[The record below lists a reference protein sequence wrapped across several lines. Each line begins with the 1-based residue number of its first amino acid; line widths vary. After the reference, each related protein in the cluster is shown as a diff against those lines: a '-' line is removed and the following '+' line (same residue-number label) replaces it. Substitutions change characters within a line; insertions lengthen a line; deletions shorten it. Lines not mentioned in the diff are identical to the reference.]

1 MYRKGGRP
9 EPTARQDNNQETRR
23 IDKKKRTGDKR
34 NDNQRTEKEKRT
46 VESVQWNS
54 SWEWA
59 VVR

>member
-9 EPTARQDNNQETRR
+9 EPTARQDNNQETR
-23 IDKKKRTGDKR
+23 IDKKKRKRDKR